1 MALFLTGKKGRLL
14 RRNAALQ
21 RPFPI
26 ILSSSLVIF
35 HMSGVSLHVRG
46 SFNEEWLTSSHC
58 IFFSFFFFL
67 APWLNYHI
75 QAQTTTKRK
84 KKRKKRLQWVFMRTL
99 KNMKFVA
106 GRWWKVVFFERSE
119 CSLVRGRSVEW
130 MRRIQTAVSV
140 PSHLTGN
147 LFSIFD

>member
-1 MALFLTGKKGRLL
+1 MALFLTGKQGRLL

-58 IFFSFFFFL
+58 IFFSFSFFL

-84 KKRKKRLQWVFMRTL
+84 KEKKKKTMGFYADVKKHEICGRALMESGVLWEIRMQLSQRSQRWVNEKNSNCCERAVAFNRKF
-99 KNMKFVA
+99 
-106 GRWWKVVFFERSE
+106 
-119 CSLVRGRSVEW
+119 
-130 MRRIQTAVSV
+130 I
-140 PSHLTGN
+140 
-147 LFSIFD
+147 